1 MIVFV
6 STKMASQKGGFVV
19 VLVRTQQRVD
29 NRDAHQLTGIE
40 RCEYRGHV
48 VFCPATKQNNTTQN
62 KSKQNKTKQHN
73 TTQHKTASLIPNP
86 LS

>member
-29 NRDAHQLTGIE
+29 NRDAPQLTGIE

-48 VFCPATKQNNTTQN
+48 VFCPATHKT
-62 KSKQNKTKQHN
+62 KQNKTKQN
-73 TTQHKTASLIPNP
+73 KTTQNKTTQHKTASLIPNP